1 MNKTSII
8 ITMAIALG
16 VMTLIATKQQF
27 KVKVV
32 TITENHTDTLFIEKP
47 ADTVFLDKVRYISKP
62 IHDTVYVDKEGQLI
76 TNYSG
81 EFFVD
86 SAVTVLY
93 NIDVKGMIQGFN
105 FGAVK
110 NYPPQEVITKTI
122 TNIVTEYQSM
132 EYKALWAVLGMDM
145 MGNPTIGLDFQNH
158 NKVFGV
164 NFNPID
170 KVIGF
175 NYKLRLFKTK
185 K

>member
-1 MNKTSII
+1 MKKTSII
-8 ITMAIALG
+8 ILMALALG

-27 KVKVV
+27 KVKTVV
-32 TITENHTDTLFIEKP
+32 ITESHTDTLFIEKP

-62 IHDTVYVDKEGQLI
+62 IHDTIYVHEGDSI
-76 TNYSG
+76 ASYSG

-86 SAVTVLY
+86 STVTVLY
-93 NIDVKGMIQGFN
+93 NIDVKGMIKGFN

-122 TNIVTEYQSM
+122 TNTLTEYQTM

-145 MGNPTIGLDFQNH
+145 MGSPTIGLDFQNH

-170 KVIGF
+170 KIVGF
-175 NYKLRLFKTK
+175 NYKFRLFKK
-185 K
+185 

>member
-1 MNKTSII
+1 MKKTTII
-8 ITMAIALG
+8 ILMALALG

-62 IHDTVYVDKEGQLI
+62 IHDTVFVNQEGELI

-93 NIDVKGMIQGFN
+93 NIDVKGMIEGFN

-122 TNIVTEYQSM
+122 TNTVIEYQTM
-132 EYKALWAVLGMDM
+132 EYKAIWGVLSMNMLGI
-145 MGNPTIGLDFQNH
+145 PTVGLDFQNH
-158 NKVFGV
+158 NKSFGV

>member
-8 ITMAIALG
+8 TLMAIALG

-62 IHDTVYVDKEGQLI
+62 IHDTVYVNQQGDSI
-76 TNYSG
+76 ANYSG
-81 EFFVD
+81 EFYVD
-86 SAVTVLY
+86 STVTVIY
-93 NIDVKGMIQGFN
+93 NIDVKGKIEGMN
-105 FGAVK
+105 FGAIK

-122 TNIVTEYQSM
+122 TNTLTEYQTM
-132 EYKALWAVLGMDM
+132 EYKALWAVLGVNE
-145 MGNPTIGLDFQNH
+145 MGSPTFGLDFQNH

-170 KVIGF
+170 KVVGF
-175 NYKLRLFKTK
+175 NYKLRLFKK
-185 K
+185 